1 MRQITKDLN
10 TLRDDDLITILL
22 YCLYKFT
29 DDPDYATISELAYT
43 LDKDNFYKMCATFGG
58 TTLRIP
64 TLDEYRMLVKVMLI
78 FQYVNADGLSFVEA
92 CEKAD
97 VQNMDLDEI
106 SNLYSLMSE
115 VLDSY
120 EE

>member
-10 TLRDDDLITILL
+10 MLREDDLITIIL

-29 DDPDYATISELAYT
+29 KDPNYAAISELAYT
-43 LDKDNFYKMCATFGG
+43 VDKDSLYRLCSTFGG
-58 TTLRIP
+58 CTIKIP
-64 TLDEYRMLVKVMLI
+64 TLQEYKDIVRVMLI
-78 FQYVNADGLSFVEA
+78 FQYVNGDGLSFVEA
-92 CEKAD
+92 CNKAGVD
-97 VQNMDLDEI
+97 DTNI
-106 SNLYSLMSE
+106 SNITEIYSIMSE